1 LKDELAINSNFVAE
15 SIMNVLLPNTNS
27 ELNEIN
33 KFDSN
38 QLKNQS
44 NSSNN
49 LLKEEKNLS
58 KMKLDVLYEND
69 LNNENNKKYDYNK
82 NCEIIE
88 NFENSEK
95 NNQIQESLNLLY
107 KVQEK
112 YVGKINNSKKE
123 SEKGSL
129 KDNDTE
135 SVNGILKLK
144 YQNSL
149 EPSVIVLKN
158 QMNTSNYSKNNMPKK
173 TSFIEHVN
181 EDLIYKSQSEN
192 PSFLRKR
199 TTNMTKFQRK
209 ASKINEQVLK
219 QLENQSLI
227 EDYLENE

>member
-1 LKDELAINSNFVAE
+1 
-15 SIMNVLLPNTNS
+15 MNVLLPNTNS

-123 SEKGSL
+123 SEKGS
-129 KDNDTE
+129 
-135 SVNGILKLK
+135 
-144 YQNSL
+144 
-149 EPSVIVLKN
+149 
-158 QMNTSNYSKNNMPKK
+158 
-173 TSFIEHVN
+173 F
-181 EDLIYKSQSEN
+181 
-192 PSFLRKR
+192 
-199 TTNMTKFQRK
+199 
-209 ASKINEQVLK
+209 
-219 QLENQSLI
+219 
-227 EDYLENE
+227 